1 MKIAI
6 GTDHR
11 GFAYKEL
18 IKQKV
23 MYQQEVIGWID
34 VGTFSSEPVDY
45 PLFAKLVC
53 ELIKDGTVSHGIL
66 LCASG
71 VGMAVAA
78 NRFAGIY
85 AAVVWNDEV
94 ARASRTDDDA
104 NILVIPS
111 DFVDEDALVSMIE
124 IWLATPFKGGK
135 YQRRISTIDS
145 WGGL

>member
-11 GFAYKEL
+11 GFDYKEL
-18 IKQKV
+18 IKQQV
-23 MYQQEVIGWID
+23 MHQQEVVSWID

-53 ELIKDGTVSHGIL
+53 ELIKAGTVSQGIL

-85 AAVVWNDEV
+85 AAVAWNEEV
-94 ARASRTDDDA
+94 ARASRTDDDS
-104 NILVIPS
+104 NILVIPA
-111 DFVDEDALVSMIE
+111 DFVDQDKLIALVE
-124 IWLATPFKGGK
+124 AWLATPFKGGK